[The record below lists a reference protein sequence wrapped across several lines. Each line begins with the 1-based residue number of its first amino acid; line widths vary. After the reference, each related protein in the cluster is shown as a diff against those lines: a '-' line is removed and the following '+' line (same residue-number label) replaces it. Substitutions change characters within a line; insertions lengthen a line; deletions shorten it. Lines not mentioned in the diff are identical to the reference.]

1 MIAMFDGKHAFLS
14 NFFPSPITFDGV
26 TFPTVENWFQ
36 AWKTEDP
43 AQFRA
48 IATADTPGKSKRLG
62 RQCTLRKDWE
72 EVKVDVMR
80 DGLRLKFQDP
90 KLRAMLLA
98 TGDEELIEGN
108 TWHDN
113 TWGNCV
119 CQKCQNT
126 PGRNMLG
133 MLLMELRTEIRYEE
147 ANHV

>member
-1 MIAMFDGKHAFLS
+1 MIAMFDGKYAFLS
-14 NFFPSPITFDGV
+14 NFFPSPITFDGI

-36 AWKTEDP
+36 AWKTEVP
-43 AQFRA
+43 AEFRA

-72 EVKVDVMR
+72 EVKTDVMR

-90 KLRAMLLA
+90 ALRAKLLA

>member
-1 MIAMFDGKHAFLS
+1 MIAMFDGKYAFLS
-14 NFFPSPITFDGV
+14 NFFPSPITFDGI

-36 AWKTEDP
+36 AWKTENP
-43 AQFRA
+43 TEFRA
-48 IATADTPGKSKRLG
+48 IATTDTPGKSKRLG
-62 RQCTLRKDWE
+62 RHCTLRKDWE
-72 EVKVDVMR
+72 EVKTDVMR

-90 KLRAMLLA
+90 ALRAKLLA

-147 ANHV
+147 ANK

>member
-1 MIAMFDGKHAFLS
+1 MIAMFDGKYAFLS
-14 NFFPSPITFDGV
+14 NFYPSPITFNGI

-36 AWKTEDP
+36 AWKTENP
-43 AQFRA
+43 TEFQA

-62 RQCTLRKDWE
+62 RHCTLRKDWE
-72 EVKVDVMR
+72 EIKTDVMMR
-80 DGLRLKFQDP
+80 GLRLKFQDP

-98 TGDEELIEGN
+98 TGNEELIEGN

-133 MLLMELRTEIRYEE
+133 MLLMELRTEIRYEV
-147 ANHV
+147 ASHV

>member
-1 MIAMFDGKHAFLS
+1 MIAMFDGKYAFLS
-14 NFFPSPITFDGV
+14 NFYPSPITFDGI

-36 AWKTEDP
+36 AWKTENS
-43 AQFRA
+43 AEFKA

-62 RQCTLRKDWE
+62 RYCTLRKDWE
-72 EVKVDVMR
+72 EVKTDVMMR
-80 DGLRLKFQDP
+80 GLRLKFQDP

-119 CQKCQNT
+119 CAKCQDV

-147 ANHV
+147 AQK

>member
-1 MIAMFDGKHAFLS
+1 MIAMFDGKYAFLS
-14 NFFPSPITFDGV
+14 NFYPSPITFNGI

-36 AWKTEDP
+36 AWKTENP
-43 AQFRA
+43 TEFQA

-62 RQCTLRKDWE
+62 RHCTLRKDWE
-72 EVKVDVMR
+72 EIKTDVMMR
-80 DGLRLKFQDP
+80 GLRLKFQDP

-98 TGDEELIEGN
+98 TGNEELIEGN

-133 MLLMELRTEIRYEE
+133 MLLMELRTEIRYEVTS
-147 ANHV
+147 HV